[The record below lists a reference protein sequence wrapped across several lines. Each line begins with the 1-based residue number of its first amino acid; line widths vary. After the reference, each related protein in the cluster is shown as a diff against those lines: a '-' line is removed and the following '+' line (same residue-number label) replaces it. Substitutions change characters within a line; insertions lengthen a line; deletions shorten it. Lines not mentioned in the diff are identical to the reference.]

1 MSIEV
6 IKGVKISEMAYRFC
20 REWLIDFDQTQAA
33 IRAGYSKKTAGC
45 KAAQLMM
52 DPKVRKTIDRL
63 REEDAKHFRITR
75 ENVIEQLAMCAMRNG
90 KDLFCKNGVMI
101 LNHVLLREHGVFVSK
116 GLTVHDLPDAITQSI
131 DGVKQKCNYTERDG
145 TEYIEVQTELKLV
158 GKAQSWDMLM
168 KHFGGYAPEKHE
180 VLTAEVQ
187 VPTDFWG
194 PGRDDEIP
202 DQLEADP

>member
-1 MSIEV
+1 
-6 IKGVKISEMAYRFC
+6 
-20 REWLIDFDQTQAA
+20 
-33 IRAGYSKKTAGC
+33 
-45 KAAQLMM
+45 
-52 DPKVRKTIDRL
+52 
-63 REEDAKHFRITR
+63 
-75 ENVIEQLAMCAMRNG
+75 
-90 KDLFCKNGVMI
+90 
-101 LNHVLLREHGVFVSK
+101 
-116 GLTVHDLPDAITQSI
+116 LTVHDLPDAITQSI

-187 VPTDFWG
+187 VPADFWG

-202 DQLEADP
+202 DQLEVDE